1 VSALLRRLVRHPLAS
16 TGALILGV
24 FLVAAVFADA
34 LAPYRPEAVNADRAL
49 LAPSPEH
56 WMGTDRIGRDVLSRI
71 MHGGQLSLRIGLISV
86 AIGATAGLLL
96 GGVAGY
102 RGGWIDDAIMRV
114 LDVLLAFPN
123 ILLALAVVG
132 VAGPGLTNLMIAVGV
147 ASIPGFAR
155 LVRGSVLSA
164 REHDYVVAAQALGA
178 SGARVFR
185 LHLLPNVFAPFLVYA
200 TLNVA
205 LAILNGSGLSYLGL
219 GPAPPASEWG
229 LMLSDGR
236 AFLRRAWWLTAFP
249 GIAIMLA
256 VMAINL
262 LGDGIRDVTDPKL
275 LRARGGERPRS

>member
-1 VSALLRRLVRHPLAS
+1 MTTVARRLARHPLAA
-16 TGALILGV
+16 TGAIIL
-24 FLVAAVFADA
+24 AVFTFAALFADGLAPYPPDAVNPDDA
-34 LAPYRPEAVNADRAL
+34 LAP
-49 LAPSPEH
+49 PSPRH
-56 WMGTDRIGRDVLSRI
+56 PMGTDRIGRDVLSRI
-71 MHGGQLSLRIGLISV
+71 VHGGRLSLRIGLISV
-86 AIGATAGLLL
+86 AIGGTTGLLL

-123 ILLALAVVG
+123 ILLALVVVA

-155 LVRGSVLSA
+155 LVRGSVLAA
-164 REHDYVVAAQALGA
+164 REHDYVVAARALGA
-178 SGARVFR
+178 SGSRVLR

-249 GIAIMLA
+249 GVAIMLA

-262 LGDGIRDVTDPKL
+262 LGDGLRDVTDPRL
-275 LRARGGERPRS
+275 VRACGRGPGV